1 MHLKTQYF
9 IIKSRVVFCTIH
21 HCHCFYQT
29 NLVPTTL
36 GNSVFC
42 AIKSVV
48 CERCVS
54 YVCVCVKCTPTHRQV
69 LHTVAVLHSTHR
81 THSVLAARR
90 RRFGLQTLGRFN
102 TLKHTQN
109 TQNGQHSEHSH
120 SEPASVRNIPEYR
133 GFTLHLRTTWTGWEA
148 VRVFDAHI

>member
-1 MHLKTQYF
+1 MKTN
-9 IIKSRVVFCTIH
+9 STV
-21 HCHCFYQT
+21 
-29 NLVPTTL
+29 TTL
-36 GNSVFC
+36 DLSCEYDVTVCVFEMC
-42 AIKSVV
+42 VFEGRGRHV
-48 CERCVS
+48 CVCDDDLSDGMCVMC

-133 GFTLHLRTTWTGWEA
+133 GFTLHWRTTWTEWEA